1 MPLELLQDSD
11 SSLATI
17 GPHWPS
23 SYPEYL
29 SPHQDKD
36 EQRRIVWAIL
46 LSQCSNLARRLPE
59 AKARYLALR
68 QELNPRTTQVKSSH
82 DLLYRDIKLNLTV
95 ASRAE
100 KVFKA
105 GIPLNRRG
113 ERNVPKKYL
122 RLATYTPSGDEQGY
136 FVYHNGLFFPVE
148 FDFTHCF
155 WYIVKY
161 DNQKSCWVSHKL
173 PRQHTD

>member
-36 EQRRIVWAIL
+36 EQQRIVWARL
-46 LSQCSNLARRLPE
+46 LSQRSNLAKSLKE
-59 AKARYLALR
+59 QKERYQALR
-68 QELNPRTTQVKSSH
+68 RELNPRTTQVESSH
-82 DLLYRDIKLNLTV
+82 DPLYRDIKSNLTV
-95 ASRAE
+95 AFKAE
-100 KVFKA
+100 GVFKA

-113 ERNVPKKYL
+113 ERNVPKRYRKV
-122 RLATYTPSGDEQGY
+122 ATYTPDGDEQGY
-136 FVYHNGLFFPVE
+136 FVYHK
-148 FDFTHCF
+148 DR
-155 WYIVKY
+155 
-161 DNQKSCWVSHKL
+161 KSTRLNSSHSS
-173 PRQHTD
+173 

>member
-11 SSLATI
+11 SSSVAI

-36 EQRRIVWAIL
+36 EQRRIVWARL
-46 LSQCSNLARRLPE
+46 YNRRFNLAGQLSKHNMRY
-59 AKARYLALR
+59 KALLR
-68 QELNPRTTQVKSSH
+68 ELNPRTTQVESSH
-82 DLLYRDIKLNLTV
+82 DPLYRDIKLNLTV
-95 ASRAE
+95 APRAE

-113 ERNVPKKYL
+113 ERNVPKRYL
-122 RLATYTPSGDEQGY
+122 KAATYTPDGDEQGY
-136 FVYHNGLFFPVE
+136 FVYHNGLFTPEIGRAHV
-148 FDFTHCF
+148 
-155 WYIVKY
+155 
-161 DNQKSCWVSHKL
+161 
-173 PRQHTD
+173 

>member
-1 MPLELLQDSD
+1 MLFRS
-11 SSLATI
+11 I

-36 EQRRIVWAIL
+36 EQRRIVWARL
-46 LSQCSNLARRLPE
+46 LSQRTKLASRLS
-59 AKARYLALR
+59 KQNQRYQALR
-68 QELNPRTTQVKSSH
+68 QELNPRTTQVESSH
-82 DLLYRDIKLNLTV
+82 DPLYRDIISNLAV

-105 GIPLNRRG
+105 GIPLNQRG
-113 ERNVPKKYL
+113 ERNVPKKY
-122 RLATYTPSGDEQGY
+122 RKVATYTPEGDEQGY
-136 FVYHNGLFFPVE
+136 FVYHNGSFVPVE

-161 DNQKSCWVSHKL
+161 DDQRSCWISHKL
-173 PRQHTD
+173 PSSAYGLDIPDSEVTD

>member
-11 SSLATI
+11 PSSVTI

-23 SYPEYL
+23 SYPDYL

-36 EQRRIVWAIL
+36 EQRRVVWARL
-46 LSQCSNLARRLPE
+46 RSQRSNLASQLSKQNE
-59 AKARYLALR
+59 RYKALR
-68 QELNPRTTQVKSSH
+68 QELNPRTTQVESSH
-82 DLLYRDIKLNLTV
+82 NPLYHDIKSNLTV

-100 KVFKA
+100 KAFKA

-122 RLATYTPSGDEQGY
+122 KVATYTPEGDEQGY
-136 FVYHNGLFFPVE
+136 FVYHNGSFTPVE

-155 WYIVKY
+155 WYI
-161 DNQKSCWVSHKL
+161 DRKSVV
-173 PRQHTD
+173 